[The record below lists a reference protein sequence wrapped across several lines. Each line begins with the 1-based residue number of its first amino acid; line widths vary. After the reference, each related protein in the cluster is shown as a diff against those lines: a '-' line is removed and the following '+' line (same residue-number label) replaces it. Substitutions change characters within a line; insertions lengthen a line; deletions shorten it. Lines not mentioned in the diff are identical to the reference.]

1 MSETT
6 YGFITGAITA
16 LHVVAGLFFLR
27 FWRRTR
33 DALFLHFALAFWL
46 FAINQGVVAMGGILR
61 EEQSWI
67 YLLRLL
73 AFALI
78 IVAIV
83 RKNLEGGRR
92 NPGGGGSAQG
102 R

>member
-1 MSETT
+1 MAGTS
-6 YGFITGAITA
+6 YGFITGALAA
-16 LHVVAGLFFLR
+16 LNVVAGLFFLR

-46 FAINQGVVAMGGILR
+46 FALNQALVAVGGVVR

-73 AFALI
+73 AFGLI

-92 NPGGGGSAQG
+92 LPRGGGSAQG
-102 R
+102 G